1 MADTTEYPP
10 LDLGNW
16 SFENFQ
22 KQYLAGQEALNNFNQ
37 YVADQAAQGKSYT
50 SPIGDPLTM
59 SLVPGLLG
67 LYGATPEEQALQY
80 FGLKSR
86 ETYTPITFD
95 PRTYGGGY
103 QLVDGSG
110 AVIARAASASEL
122 ESIIAD
128 AATRTGA
135 KDAYSIEGI
144 RGNGEVDTIFKQT
157 KDSTLGDMLVN
168 MAAVALPA
176 VGGLV
181 LGPALAG
188 TGALGIG
195 VSPAVGIGLGTAA
208 GTAASGAA
216 AGKSIED
223 ILIQSAIAG
232 IAAGGIQALAG
243 SPAATSNKVSGLIA
257 DLQPQVLD
265 GALSVAEASKT
276 LANAGASAADIARF
290 TADVGGAAASA
301 VPTVIGNVASSA
313 APVIAGTAGAAV
325 GSILPPPATVVT
337 APTTPAPVEPAA
349 PPPVVPPILPPPA
362 TVVTAPTTPAPVE
375 PAAPPPVVPP
385 TDIVVN
391 APKSPT
397 EVLAEEPAKPITSV
411 PIPPLAGTTLPSTG
425 DSLLKDILKYYSL
438 GSGLLDMLGVGQG
451 GAGTAT
457 TPYTSS
463 LGPAPTFTRGQFQP
477 FSGDYETY
485 AFGPEWSFFNQ
496 PTQPQTPQN
505 VPFPFLLPP
514 STTGA

>member
-349 PPPVVPPILPPPA
+349 PPPVVPP
-362 TVVTAPTTPAPVE
+362 
-375 PAAPPPVVPP
+375 